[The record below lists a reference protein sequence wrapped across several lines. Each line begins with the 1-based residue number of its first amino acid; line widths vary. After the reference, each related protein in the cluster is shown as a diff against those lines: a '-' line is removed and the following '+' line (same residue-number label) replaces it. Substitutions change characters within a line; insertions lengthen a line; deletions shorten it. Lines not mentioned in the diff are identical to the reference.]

1 MFWLLTFVNFYCRP
15 ILVPE
20 SENQGVCISL
30 ACSPSSNDIVAS
42 FRPKV
47 EMSGDF
53 TVSQQFLTP
62 STSLMGQGV
71 QGSHVLYQRLG
82 SRCYQRLG
90 SSCAAVDGTRM
101 VKSAI
106 IDIENQNPLFASGDE
121 ATNELA
127 LQELPSLT
135 VIQHLKSHKHPIW
148 DVKYMHLV
156 NSSLLGCLT
165 TGTLQLFS
173 PSLS

>member
-1 MFWLLTFVNFYCRP
+1 
-15 ILVPE
+15 
-20 SENQGVCISL
+20 
-30 ACSPSSNDIVAS
+30 
-42 FRPKV
+42 
-47 EMSGDF
+47 
-53 TVSQQFLTP
+53 
-62 STSLMGQGV
+62 MGHGV

-82 SRCYQRLG
+82 CRCYQRLG

-106 IDIENQNPLFASGDE
+106 IDRENQNPLFASGDE

-135 VIQHLKSHKHPIW
+135 VIQRLKSHRHPIW

-156 NSSLLGCLT
+156 NSGLLGCLT
-165 TGTLQLFS
+165 TDTLQLFS
-173 PSLS
+173 PSLL

>member
-1 MFWLLTFVNFYCRP
+1 MLTFVNFYCRP

-106 IDIENQNPLFASGDE
+106 IDIENQNPLFASRDE

-165 TGTLQLFS
+165 TDTLQLFS